1 MELFWMPLQEKGK
14 FWKLDEIIARHS
26 EIIARHSE
34 AQTGCPLTY
43 TYTGKSMEELLGDGF
58 IIKEKLI
65 NHIFPYEISKYIRY

>member
-14 FWKLDEIIARHS
+14 FWELD